1 MRSPRS
7 SRRAALSLRST
18 NKLRAPS
25 PFLGLVSGLCFSA
38 VCAYL
43 IAHAAGALLYPEAA
57 VRRASV
63 TEGLSLSG
71 IAVREELVLSAASA
85 PASAAPRGARLARG
99 EAAAYVDGAAVT
111 APASALFFD
120 STDGLEFISPSSLFP
135 FDAAAFSAVYAARP
149 AIKEGAYGRLVM
161 GFSWYFAARAED
173 AGGAY
178 DALAPGPYTLSFEG
192 VAAPMTAE
200 LIAVSA
206 DHDGAPIMLF
216 RLPMGDGAAMSLR
229 RCAARLELFC
239 AAGLA
244 LPAEAVGTDD
254 AGNNYV
260 YRRTAAGYER
270 AAVRI
275 IYSSG
280 DSLLAAADGA
290 LAEGERILTDRRDI
304 ENEHFRIAFTG
315 AA

>member
-1 MRSPRS
+1 M
-7 SRRAALSLRST
+7 
-18 NKLRAPS
+18 RAPS

-57 VRRASV
+57 VRRVSV
-63 TEGLSLSG
+63 TEGISLSG
-71 IAVREELVLSAASA
+71 IAVREERVLAAASA
-85 PASAAPRGARLARG
+85 PASVAPRGARLACG
-99 EAAAYVDGAAVT
+99 AAAAYADGAAVT

-120 STDGLEFISPSSLFP
+120 FTDGLEFLSPSSLVP
-135 FDAAAFSAVYAARP
+135 FDAAAFSAAYSARP
-149 AIKEGAYGRLVM
+149 AIMDGAYGRLVM

-178 DALAPGPYTLSFEG
+178 DTLAPGQYTLCFEG
-192 VAAPMTAE
+192 VAAPMAAE
-200 LIAVSA
+200 LIAVAA
-206 DHDGAPIMLF
+206 DYDGAPIMLF

-229 RCAARLELFC
+229 RCSARLELFT
-239 AAGLA
+239 ATGLA
-244 LPAEAVGTDD
+244 LPAAAVGTDD

-280 DSLLAAADGA
+280 GSLLAAADGA